1 MEEVEGG
8 GERQGWGGKERGEGK
23 RDGISGKKK
32 KKKEVFF
39 FFQAEDGIR
48 DKGM

>member
-1 MEEVEGG
+1 MRGRRDDKHGNRKHCGLKG
-8 GERQGWGGKERGEGK
+8 GEHGRMCY
-23 RDGISGKKK
+23 
-32 KKKEVFF
+32 F